1 MKALL
6 HFAHLL
12 SPNDQPQIYT
22 YMYTYTH
29 KYTNASKGITL
40 HTTRQ

>member
-22 YMYTYTH
+22 YMYTNT

-40 HTTRQ
+40 HNLTRQ